1 MNMLSILVSRVG
13 WQGHS
18 ILFSKVIQLLLT
30 GKFGRQESNVIIQ
43 YWCSGSRG
51 AGKFVRSPSDSSQQ
65 RSSSRSAGSCL
76 RLLLRFNAFIIVG
89 EAFRI

>member
-18 ILFSKVIQLLLT
+18 ILFVEVIQLLLT
-30 GKFGRQESNVIIQ
+30 GKFGRQESNEFIHI
-43 YWCSGSRG
+43 WCSGSRG
-51 AGKFVRSPSDSSQQ
+51 AGKFVRSPSTSSQQ

-76 RLLLRFNAFIIVG
+76 RLLLRFNAFI
-89 EAFRI
+89 